1 MSEPTTDQ
9 VRLDYMYAY
18 PSTPDGREIAG
29 AEFDR
34 WLAQYT
40 AEVRAAALA
49 EQDETEWEYGYR
61 PTYAPMHPEHAGE
74 PMPEIWPTNRT
85 PDDFVPGMGGAYRRT
100 KQRVTPAGPWMPVE
114 QDTENRS
121 ER

>member
-34 WLAQYT
+34 WLSEHDRQV
-40 AEVRAAALA
+40 AERAWDEGRDNSPFFPTENPYRAAKG
-49 EQDETEWEYGYR
+49 EQ
-61 PTYAPMHPEHAGE
+61 
-74 PMPEIWPTNRT
+74 
-85 PDDFVPGMGGAYRRT
+85 
-100 KQRVTPAGPWMPVE
+100 K
-114 QDTENRS
+114 
-121 ER
+121 